1 MASFKITGQPLFHR
15 YWTRRLEKAQKK
27 IKKYEDTTIDISN
40 VLLPTPSTMIIKFT
54 NLNKNKKFE
63 LVLQGNFSEVFK
75 KVRESEDGIITSDF
89 VNAEEIIRQKISEAY
104 IINE

>member
-1 MASFKITGQPLFHR
+1 MASFKITGQPLLYRF
-15 YWTRRLEKAQKK
+15 WQWRLERAQRKAR
-27 IKKYEDTTIDISN
+27 KYEDITIDISN

-63 LVLQGNFSEVFK
+63 LVLQGNYAEVFK
-75 KVRESEDGIITSDF
+75 KTRESEEGVTPDL
-89 VNAEEIIRQKISEAY
+89 VNAEAIIRQQISQAY